1 MIKKICKLITGYFP
15 VWVVIGSILSF
26 IFPAHVKPLSA
37 YTAYYLGTV
46 MFCMGLTM
54 TTDDF
59 KLVFSRPLDV
69 LWGVVPRYLIMP
81 FVAFAISKVL
91 HLPAPIAA
99 GLILVGCCPSAVASN
114 LMTFL
119 SKGDEALSIT
129 VSSVNTVLAPIL
141 TPAIFL
147 MLAGSMV
154 KVNAGSMLLSIVKS
168 VVVPVFLGVLIRRI
182 ADKPVQKV
190 VEFVPVASTIALM
203 FIITTGVAV
212 NAANL
217 ASVAFMAFLAVALHN
232 ATGLFLGYN
241 AARRLGKLSK
251 RKSKA
256 IAFEIGMENS
266 GLAVTLALMNL
277 NPLAAIPGAI
287 FSAWHNVTGS
297 ALATYWANRAEKDD
311 AEDAKDAKNIETENG
326 VV

>member
-15 VWVVIGSILSF
+15 VWVVIGSVLAF
-26 IFPAHVKPLSA
+26 LFPTHVKPLSA
-37 YTAYYLGTV
+37 YTAWYLGTV
-46 MFCMGLTM
+46 MLCMGLTM
-54 TTDDF
+54 TTNDF

-69 LWGVVPRYLIMP
+69 LWGVVPRFLIMP
-81 FVAFAISKVL
+81 FVAFAISKIL

-114 LMTFL
+114 VMTFL

-129 VSSVNTVLAPIL
+129 VSSVNTVLAPVL
-141 TPAIFL
+141 TPALFL
-147 MLAGSMV
+147 FLAGSMV
-154 KVNAGSMLLSIVKS
+154 KVNTASMLLSILKS
-168 VVVPVFLGVLIRRI
+168 VVIPVCLGVLIRRI

-190 VEFVPVASTIALM
+190 VEYVPVISTIALM
-203 FIITTGVAV
+203 FIITTGIAV
-212 NAANL
+212 NAENL
-217 ASVAFMAFLAVALHN
+217 AKIAFIAFLAVALHN

-277 NPLAAIPGAI
+277 DPLCAIPGAI

-297 ALATYWANRAEKDD
+297 ALASYWAKRADKDD
-311 AEDAKDAKNIETENG
+311 ALDSKKIKSENG
-326 VV
+326 TA